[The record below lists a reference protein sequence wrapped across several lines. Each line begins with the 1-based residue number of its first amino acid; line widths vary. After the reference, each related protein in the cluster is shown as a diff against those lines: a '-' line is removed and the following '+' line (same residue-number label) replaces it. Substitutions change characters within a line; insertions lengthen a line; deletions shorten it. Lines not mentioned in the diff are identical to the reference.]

1 MMDYKVLIKL
11 YAPEIEQSY
20 DVYIPVNKSVGQV
33 LKLLN
38 KIVNS
43 ESLDTYPIKTSLK
56 LINKNTF
63 RVYNQTEIIR
73 QTDIKNGT
81 ELVII

>member
-1 MMDYKVLIKL
+1 MEYKVLIKL

-43 ESLDTYPIKTSLK
+43 ESMDVFPIKDSLR
-56 LINKNTF
+56 LMNKRTF
-63 RVYNQTEIIR
+63 KVYNQIEIIR

>member
-43 ESLDTYPIKTSLK
+43 ESLDAYPIKTSLR
-56 LINKNTF
+56 LINKHTF

>member
-43 ESLDTYPIKTSLK
+43 ESLDTYPIKTSLR